1 MSLMESASLV
11 RVTTADRRFLLDDEV
26 EDERDD
32 ELEELDEEDEDEGGG
47 ESPGSIGG

>member
-1 MSLMESASLV
+1 MESASLV
-11 RVTTADRRFLLDDEV
+11 RVTTAVLRFLLDDEV

-32 ELEELDEEDEDEGGG
+32 ELEELDEEDEDDGGG